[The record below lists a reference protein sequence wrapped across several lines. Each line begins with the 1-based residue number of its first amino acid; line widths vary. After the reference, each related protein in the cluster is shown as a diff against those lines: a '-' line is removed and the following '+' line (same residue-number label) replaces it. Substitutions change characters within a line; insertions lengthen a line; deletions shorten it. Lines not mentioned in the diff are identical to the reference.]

1 MNKSVE
7 AIKENDKLT
16 ITIVADNYYDTV
28 RPDPAIGTRYRSAF
42 NRSIH
47 AEHGLSYFIET
58 VINGTTSTFMFDFG
72 LDPIG
77 VLNNMKLLGIDIA
90 DANAIGL
97 SHGHYDH
104 WGGLVEILR
113 KNLSKIKKK
122 IPLYVGNEAF
132 EHRFSQ
138 RPGDTKP
145 HDIGQLKRDE
155 IEGLGIIKIVEVN
168 ECTEVIPG
176 CYFSGYIDKVTDYEA
191 IPPSLLIE
199 RKGALVQDDF
209 NGEQAIVFNVKERGL
224 VVLSGCAHVGI
235 VNTIRHAQKIT
246 GIKKLHMIIGGFH
259 LINAKTEIIMKTVA
273 DIKAMEPDYIVPTH
287 CTGFEA
293 IATFY
298 REMPKQFILN
308 TVGTKYV
315 ITAKKTQI

>member
-1 MNKSVE
+1 MAAEKRKVLIIDDLDRMDPDHIFRIMNVFAAQFDHERFGYNKF
-7 AIKENDKLT
+7 AFDKV
-16 ITIVADNYYDTV
+16 IIVCDLDN
-28 RPDPAIGTRYRSAF
+28 
-42 NRSIH
+42 
-47 AEHGLSYFIET
+47 
-58 VINGTTSTFMFDFG
+58 
-72 LDPIG
+72 
-77 VLNNMKLLGIDIA
+77 
-90 DANAIGL
+90 
-97 SHGHYDH
+97 
-104 WGGLVEILR
+104 LR
-113 KNLSKIKKK
+113 NLFAHKYGSN
-122 IPLYVGNEAF
+122 V
-132 EHRFSQ
+132 
-138 RPGDTKP
+138 D
-145 HDIGQLKRDE
+145 
-155 IEGLGIIKIVEVN
+155 
-168 ECTEVIPG
+168 
-176 CYFSGYIDKVTDYEA
+176 FSGYIDKVTDYEA